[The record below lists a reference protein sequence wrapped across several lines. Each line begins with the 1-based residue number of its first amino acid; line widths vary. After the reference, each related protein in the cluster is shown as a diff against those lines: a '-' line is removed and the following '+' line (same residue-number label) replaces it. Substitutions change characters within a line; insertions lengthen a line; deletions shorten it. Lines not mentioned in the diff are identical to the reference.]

1 MLPFAGF
8 TYPKAYL
15 DWEIVVEQK
24 FNSHLVHEE
33 HRVRLLLL
41 VSLLVLLFYG
51 GMIFAMML
59 MPTAYLK
66 LGLRLNVE

>member
-8 TYPKAYL
+8 ADPKVYL
-15 DWEIVVEQK
+15 DWELVVEQK
-24 FNSHLVHEE
+24 FNSHLVPEE

-41 VSLLVLLFYG
+41 VSLLVFLFSG

-59 MPTAYLK
+59 MPIAYLK

>member
-8 TYPKAYL
+8 TDPKAYL

-24 FNSHLVHEE
+24 FNSHLVPKE

-41 VSLLVLLFYG
+41 VSLLVLLFSG

-59 MPTAYLK
+59 MPIAYLK